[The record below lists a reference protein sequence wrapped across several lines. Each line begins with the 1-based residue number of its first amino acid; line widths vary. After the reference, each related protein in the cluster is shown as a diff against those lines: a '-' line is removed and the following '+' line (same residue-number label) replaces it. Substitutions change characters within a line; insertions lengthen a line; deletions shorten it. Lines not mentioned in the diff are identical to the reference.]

1 MNLKQALKR
10 KNKLTSLITQEL
22 SKVLRYNSTIEG
34 TVRPYDVEQA
44 YIKYIDL
51 TNELVTL
58 KTAISTA
65 NTPIQGKI
73 FLLSELKSMAKNLK
87 NIPCEVGKQPSM
99 RSFEGTT
106 EPIVRVVTF
115 DIVQK
120 DKIVSDLE
128 DRIEKIQDELDY
140 FNQTTN
146 FTL

>member
-1 MNLKQALKR
+1 
-10 KNKLTSLITQEL
+10 
-22 SKVLRYNSTIEG
+22 
-34 TVRPYDVEQA
+34 
-44 YIKYIDL
+44 
-51 TNELVTL
+51 
-58 KTAISTA
+58 
-65 NTPIQGKI
+65 
-73 FLLSELKSMAKNLK
+73 
-87 NIPCEVGKQPSM
+87 M